1 MKQYVLLTFGFLG
14 VAFYELSGGADY
26 EPRPEFANAGAL
38 DAAPDVQV
46 TRLALADSAALTEQP
61 ASYVASEDP
70 NRRLEE
76 AVLKALLSPSEEAET
91 ASEPVAPQS
100 LHRVKVT
107 LPVADQ
113 TDADQTAVS
122 VAPEPVAET
131 SPEPE
136 QRTALDLRAV
146 ARDRVNLRSGPGTE
160 FDVMG
165 KLSRGTT
172 VMVLEEPGDGWVML
186 QIVPGGK
193 IGWTADWLLSKDG

>member
-26 EPRPEFANAGAL
+26 APRPEFANAGAL

-46 TRLALADSAALTEQP
+46 TRLSLADSAALAEQP
-61 ASYVASEDP
+61 ASHAEPDDS

-76 AVLKALLSPSEEAET
+76 AVLKALLSPATETDT
-91 ASEPVAPQS
+91 ASDAEPTHS

-107 LPVADQ
+107 LPVANQ
-113 TDADQTAVS
+113 TGVDQTAAA

-131 SPEPE
+131 PPEPE
-136 QRTALDLRAV
+136 QSAALDLRAV

-165 KLSRGTT
+165 QLNRGTT

-186 QIVPGGK
+186 QIVPGGE
-193 IGWTADWLLSKDG
+193 IGWTADWLLSQDG

>member
-14 VAFYELSGGADY
+14 FAFYELSGGADY
-26 EPRPEFANAGAL
+26 EPRLEFASGGAL
-38 DAAPDVQV
+38 SAAPDVEV
-46 TRLALADSAALTEQP
+46 TRLALADTATLAEKP
-61 ASYVASEDP
+61 ASDDI
-70 NRRLEE
+70 NHQLEQ
-76 AVLKALLSPSEEAET
+76 AVLEALLSTKSAMVT
-91 ASEPVAPQS
+91 AYEPVATTS

-107 LPVADQ
+107 LPVAPQSAAAQ
-113 TDADQTAVS
+113 TVAAV
-122 VAPEPVAET
+122 T
-131 SPEPE
+131 PEPE
-136 QRTALDLRAV
+136 PTPEPTAEPEQSARIDLRSV

-165 KLSRGTT
+165 RLTRGTT